1 MAQTAQHT
9 PGPWSSE
16 WQFIVAPDVT
26 GNHIDVY
33 IAEICEEDDE
43 GRVVGQEEQQAN
55 AQLIAAAPDMVK
67 ALEKGMASL
76 KPEFDKYDAEKW
88 HDAEARDAYIAMRA
102 ALAKA
107 GIQ

>member
-1 MAQTAQHT
+1 MDEQGVSIATCWKQ
-9 PGPWSSE
+9 PLDPSE
-16 WQFIVAPDVT
+16 WV
-26 GNHIDVY
+26 
-33 IAEICEEDDE
+33 E
-43 GRVVGQEEQQAN
+43 AN
-55 AQLIAAAPDMVK
+55 ALLIAAAPDMVE

>member
-9 PGPWSSE
+9 PGPWNTDG
-16 WQFIVAPDVT
+16 QIVDS
-26 GNHIDVY
+26 NFSVY
-33 IAEICEEDDE
+33 DDCGTNIALVEAWDGDNDE
-43 GRVVGQEEQQAN
+43 GIMGEAFAN
-55 AQLIAAAPDMVK
+55 ARLIAAAPDLVK